1 MHGDQ
6 PPLHRNAVGL
16 MRHPEHVKPRS
27 VVLDLA
33 GDYIRYHDGV
43 IALGA
48 MTELLGA
55 FDVSDDNVRVLM
67 SRLRREGFF
76 QTQRQGRTTEYVLA
90 PDILQLLDEGR
101 ERIFARHPDA
111 WDGTWH
117 MVIYQVPEIARASR
131 ERLRTGLS
139 WLGFGAL
146 APSTWMSARDRRV
159 QVRELLGRESE
170 ARFDQVTAR
179 SEGAAQDRDLAARCW
194 DLRQLAEDYRAWIDA
209 WRDLDPDGMDDKQ
222 ALVQRTRLVYSY
234 RKFPFADPDL
244 PSALT
249 PGGWPG
255 TEAHSLFLALYDALG
270 APAQRWFRKVIGED

>member
-1 MHGDQ
+1 M
-6 PPLHRNAVGL
+6 
-16 MRHPEHVKPRS
+16 
-27 VVLDLA
+27 LDLA
-33 GDYIRYHDGV
+33 GDYIRYHGGV

-48 MTELLGA
+48 MTELLGT
-55 FDVSDDNVRVLM
+55 FDVSEDNVRVLM

-117 MVIYQVPEIARASR
+117 MVIYQVPETARASR
-131 ERLRTGLS
+131 KRLRTGLS

-146 APSTWMSARDRRV
+146 APSTWLSARDRRP
-159 QVRELLGRESE
+159 QVRELFTRESD

-179 SEGAAQDRDLAARCW
+179 AEGADADRDLAARCW
-194 DLRQLAEDYRAWIDA
+194 DLRQLAEDYRAWVDV
-209 WRDLDPDGMDDKQ
+209 WRDLDPSALDDQQ
-222 ALVQRTRLVYSY
+222 ALVQRTRLVSTY

-244 PSALT
+244 PSALV
-249 PGGWPG
+249 PDAWPG
-255 TEAHSLFLALYDALG
+255 TQAHALFLALYDALA
-270 APAQRWFRKVIGED
+270 APAQRWFRQAIDPG

>member
-1 MHGDQ
+1 M
-6 PPLHRNAVGL
+6 PPERVT
-16 MRHPEHVKPRS
+16 PRS

-33 GDYIRYHDGV
+33 GDYIRYHGGV
-43 IALGA
+43 IALGS

-55 FDVSDDNVRVLM
+55 FEVSDDNVRVLM

-76 QTQRQGRTTEYVLA
+76 QTQRQGRTAEYVLA
-90 PDILQLLDEGR
+90 PDTVHLLDEGR
-101 ERIFARHPDA
+101 DRIFARHPDE
-111 WDGTWH
+111 WDGSWH
-117 MVIYQVPEIARASR
+117 MVIYQVPETVRASR

-146 APSTWMSARDRRV
+146 APSTWLSARDRRG
-159 QVRELLGRESE
+159 QVRELFTRESE

-179 SEGAAQDRDLAARCW
+179 SEGPEQDRDLAARCW
-194 DLRQLAEDYRAWIDA
+194 DLRQLAADYRAWIDV
-209 WRDLDPDGMDDKQ
+209 WRELDPNGLDDKQ

-249 PGGWPG
+249 PEGWPG
-255 TEAHSLFLALYDALG
+255 TAAHELFLALYGALE
-270 APAQRWFRKVIGED
+270 APAQRWFRSVIGEG